1 MNTNKVAQVF
11 KVYAIINAII
21 VILASIIIASENEEV
36 LFFIIGAALGIFVNF
51 LLYACGELIQLLQD
65 IKDNTAR
72 GMNAGIV
79 PPRDEEIP
87 EI

>member
-11 KVYAIINAII
+11 KVYAIINAI
-21 VILASIIIASENEEV
+21 VVLLASMIIANDTGEI
-36 LFFIIGAALGIFVNF
+36 LFFIIGAALGVFINF

>member
-1 MNTNKVAQVF
+1 MNTNKVAQIF
-11 KVYAIINAII
+11 KGYAIINAI
-21 VILASIIIASENEEV
+21 VVLLASMIIANNTGEI
-36 LFFIIGAALGIFVNF
+36 LFFIIGVALDLFINF

-65 IKDNTAR
+65 IKDNTSR

-79 PPRDEEIP
+79 PPKDEEIP

>member
-1 MNTNKVAQVF
+1 MNTNKVAQIF
-11 KVYAIINAII
+11 KGYAIINAI
-21 VILASIIIASENEEV
+21 VVLLASMIIANNTGEI
-36 LFFIIGAALGIFVNF
+36 LFFIIGVALDVVINF

-65 IKDNTAR
+65 IKDNTSR

-79 PPRDEEIP
+79 PPKDEEIP

>member
-11 KVYAIINAII
+11 KVYAIINAI
-21 VILASIIIASENEEV
+21 VVLLASMIIANDTGEI
-36 LFFIIGAALGIFVNF
+36 LFFIIGTALGIFINF

-65 IKDNTAR
+65 IKDNTSR
-72 GMNAGIV
+72 GLNAGIA
-79 PPRDEEIP
+79 PPRDEDIP